1 MASLQHADVTPEA
14 EETMAYLRAATTL
27 VEEKSVTRQAITR
40 AINLIDLSA
49 ATSPPI
55 MEEIDQN
62 NPDLPKARGNGAR
75 DTDLRNNIDK
85 IRCAR
90 DTYGYIDQRYCEHEE

>member
-1 MASLQHADVTPEA
+1 
-14 EETMAYLRAATTL
+14 
-27 VEEKSVTRQAITR
+27 
-40 AINLIDLSA
+40 
-49 ATSPPI
+49 

-75 DTDLRNNIDK
+75 DTDLPNNIDK

>member
-49 ATSPPI
+49 ATSPPHHGGDRS
-55 MEEIDQN
+55 EQ
-62 NPDLPKARGNGAR
+62 PRSA
-75 DTDLRNNIDK
+75 
-85 IRCAR
+85 
-90 DTYGYIDQRYCEHEE
+90 